1 MVICAAG
8 CSSDA
13 YVQEA
18 VDEHAVEEVPAVQEA
33 IPVEQTATELGG
45 QESAAMEQTTT
56 EPDASDFLQKVHG
69 GEYQTIR
76 LVGDSITVG
85 FGADGYEDP
94 ELSGTGRIIYDD
106 GMGLV
111 LHEPSTSA
119 NSWAN
124 AFRAWATENGVRDF
138 ANAGINGWFMH
149 QLAENPDAWLAEG
162 ADVIVVALGT
172 NDAGYYGPD
181 QFRQDAEVAL
191 DAAAQRSKLVV
202 VLSPVCDLR
211 PLELLVEPAAVLG
224 DVLQQLCAER
234 SYTFVDTRDAV
245 GPEMFCADGLHPN
258 TEGSLAIWECIRA
271 TLGI

>member
-1 MVICAAG
+1 MEQPTTG
-8 CSSDA
+8 PDA
-13 YVQEA
+13 
-18 VDEHAVEEVPAVQEA
+18 
-33 IPVEQTATELGG
+33 
-45 QESAAMEQTTT
+45 QESVPMAQTTMEQGGS
-56 EPDASDFLQKVHG
+56 EFLQKIRA

-76 LVGDSITVG
+76 LVGDSITAG

-94 ELSGTGRIIYDD
+94 ELSGTGRVIYDD

-119 NSWAN
+119 ISWAN

-138 ANAGINGWFMH
+138 TNAGINGWFMH
-149 QLAENPDAWLAEG
+149 QLAENPDAWLAEC

-202 VLSPVCDLR
+202 VLSPVNDLR
-211 PLELLVEPAAVLG
+211 PHELLVEPAAELG

-234 SYTFVDTRDAV
+234 GYTFVDTREAV
-245 GPEMFCADGLHPN
+245 GPEMFSVDGLHPN
-258 TEGSLAIWECIRA
+258 TEGSLAIWDCVRA